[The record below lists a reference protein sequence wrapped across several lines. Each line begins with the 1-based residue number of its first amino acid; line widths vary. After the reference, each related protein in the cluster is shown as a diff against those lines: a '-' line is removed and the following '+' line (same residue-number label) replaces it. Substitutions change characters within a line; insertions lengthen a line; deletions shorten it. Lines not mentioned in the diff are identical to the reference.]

1 MPKII
6 GKATRVVETGELSID
21 EYAGNVGTKDDTMS
35 LAVVKVTAPSSE
47 PWLTLDYDEW
57 LAILKGKTEFYFID
71 PTTGEE
77 EKITAVAGDTVF
89 VAKGE
94 RFRPV
99 FPEGNTEYVP
109 VCIPAFR
116 PDRCLREE
124 PNGINSSDIADKL
137 KVLHSRSV
145 SNGGPPMCGSVATST
160 SSSSATPAQQ
170 FSDVLYHMCEKDK
183 WDDAVSSQTAYYPPT
198 FDADGHFTHATAVAS
213 RLIETANHFYTSSKS
228 EWICLEMSAKVL
240 KEKCGIITTFE
251 EPKPVGEQH
260 VSQEWESSGWICP
273 HIFGGIP
280 TTVEGVVLKTY
291 NMTRHPTTGQ
301 FLSIEGLAPGQ

>member
-1 MPKII
+1 MPKIV
-6 GKATRVVETGELSID
+6 GKSTRVVETPDLSID
-21 EYAGNVGTKDDTMS
+21 EFAGNVGSQDDTMS
-35 LAVVKVTAPSSE
+35 LAVVKVSAPSSE

-57 LAILKGKTEFYFID
+57 LAILKGKTEFYFVN
-71 PTTGEE
+71 PTTGQE

-99 FPEGNTEYVP
+99 FPEGGTEYVP

-124 PNGINSSDIADKL
+124 EGGINTSDVADKL
-137 KVLHSRSV
+137 KTLHS
-145 SNGGPPMCGSVATST
+145 SNGDAAAPTCGSVST
-160 SSSSATPAQQ
+160 NTTTTTTTTTPSSQ

-183 WDDAVSSQTAYYPPT
+183 WDEAVSKQVAYYPPT
-198 FDADGHFTHATAVAS
+198 FVADGHFTHATAVAT

-228 EWICLEMSAKVL
+228 EWICLELSAQVL

-251 EPKPVGEQH
+251 EPKPVGDQD
-260 VSQEWESSGWICP
+260 VSKQWESTGWICP

-280 TTVEGVVLKTY
+280 TTVDGVVLKTY
-291 NMTRHPTTGQ
+291 KMTREMDTGK
-301 FLSIEGLAPGQ
+301 FLKIEGL